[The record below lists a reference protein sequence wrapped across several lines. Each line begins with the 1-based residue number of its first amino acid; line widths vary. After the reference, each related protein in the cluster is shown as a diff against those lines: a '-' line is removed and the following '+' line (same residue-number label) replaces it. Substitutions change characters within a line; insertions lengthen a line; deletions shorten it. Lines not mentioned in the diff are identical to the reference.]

1 LCAGIDA
8 LDLDNDAWDIERF
21 GMLTREYLEQL
32 QTNHP
37 RVVFY
42 DSRLYQAIEDRAAQ
56 FV

>member
-1 LCAGIDA
+1 
-8 LDLDNDAWDIERF
+8 LDNDAWDIERF